1 MNRKLISILS
11 GFAVLIITY
20 LLSTLIM
27 SQEDETYNKNTNIV
41 HSVRT
46 IKTSNTS
53 NLISVKVN
61 GTMSAKYK
69 VDLFSQVQGIVIN
82 SKKDFKVGQQYNKN
96 EVLIN
101 INSQEF
107 LATVK
112 QSRSELQNLI
122 ASVLPD
128 IKLDFPE
135 NYAIWELYFKN
146 FSVNSNTKKMP
157 EPKSDKEKFYL
168 IGKGLQ

>member
-11 GFAVLIITY
+11 GFAVIIITY

-27 SQEDETYNKNTNIV
+27 SKDEETYNKNTNIV

-46 IKTSNTS
+46 IKTSNAS
-53 NLISVKVN
+53 NAISVKVN

-112 QSRSELQNLI
+112 QSRSQLQNII
-122 ASVLPD
+122 AS
-128 IKLDFPE
+128 
-135 NYAIWELYFKN
+135 
-146 FSVNSNTKKMP
+146 
-157 EPKSDKEKFYL
+157 
-168 IGKGLQ
+168 

>member
-27 SQEDETYNKNTNIV
+27 SKDEETYNKNTNIV

-53 NLISVKVN
+53 NAISVKVN

-69 VDLFSQVQGIVIN
+69 VDLFSQVQELLSIQ
-82 SKKDFKVGQQYNKN
+82 KKISKVGQQYNKN

-112 QSRSELQNLI
+112 QSRSQLQNMI
-122 ASVLPD
+122 ASV
-128 IKLDFPE
+128 
-135 NYAIWELYFKN
+135 
-146 FSVNSNTKKMP
+146 
-157 EPKSDKEKFYL
+157 YL
-168 IGKGLQ
+168 ILN

>member
-27 SQEDETYNKNTNIV
+27 SKDEETYNKNTNIV

-53 NLISVKVN
+53 NAIAVKVN

-69 VDLFSQVQGIVIN
+69 VDLFSQVQWIVIN
-82 SKKDFKVGQQYNKN
+82 SKKDFKVGQQYNKK
-96 EVLIN
+96 EVLLETSSPLMKIWPDDGFSKPAIN
-101 INSQEF
+101 LSKVLFPQPELPRIDTFSPS
-107 LATVK
+107 LI
-112 QSRSELQNLI
+112 SRLI
-122 ASVLPD
+122 SFKEGSVPL
-128 IKLDFPE
+128 
-135 NYAIWELYFKN
+135 
-146 FSVNSNTKKMP
+146 
-157 EPKSDKEKFYL
+157 
-168 IGKGLQ
+168 